1 MGRTDSV
8 PRTRRVRSFRI
19 SLPRQDHGRYVR
31 WARKGTLAVLDQGLF
46 SGSNFVVSVLL
57 ARWMSESDYGA
68 YSVAYSIFLLV
79 SGFYNVLL
87 LEPMTI
93 FGPVRHRAHFP
104 AYFGQLTRLHGAGA
118 VGAALVLVAV
128 AGIAR
133 IVASESAVV
142 NAFLGL
148 GLAHGLMLFFWLTRR
163 ACYVEQR
170 TDKALSGTL
179 VYSVITIAG
188 AACLYT
194 ADLLTPLSVF
204 VAIGVAGVIAGIVQ
218 ARILFRVHRAPA
230 SADPLPIGMVAR
242 ENWDYGRWMII
253 ASIAQWFSTWA
264 YFVLAGGMLSL
275 EDVAGLKAIQNLIL
289 PMTQVFTAFILLFT
303 PWAAQRFA
311 QRGIKALERAIWG
324 YTVLEVGIWLIY
336 FLVMLLVQDPVF
348 DILYGDKFAESRWM
362 LPYFMLLPLAVA
374 LTTGWK
380 YGLRIIEQTWTIMI
394 IHLISACTT
403 LTAGLYLI
411 GSSGL
416 KGAVFGI
423 LLSNLIA
430 IPALIVFWR
439 HIKSKVLPR
448 SQRGPYEAYG

>member
-1 MGRTDSV
+1 M
-8 PRTRRVRSFRI
+8 RSFRI

-93 FGPVRHRAHFP
+93 FGAVRHRAHFP

-188 AACLYT
+188 AACLHT

-230 SADPLPIGMVAR
+230 STDPLPIGMVAR

-289 PMTQVFTAFILLFT
+289 PMTQVIAALMLLFA
-303 PWAAQRFA
+303 PWASQQFSQYGISALKKAMQSFSLIFTGMVIVYFSALWLFKEPVLDMLYDGKFSRFE
-311 QRGIKALERAIWG
+311 G
-324 YTVLEVGIWLIY
+324 
-336 FLVMLLVQDPVF
+336 
-348 DILYGDKFAESRWM
+348 
-362 LPYFMLLPLAVA
+362 LLPLFLLQPLAIA
-374 LTTGWK
+374 MTTSWIF
-380 YGLRIIEQTWTIMI
+380 GLRIVERTREVMILYVIGGTTTI
-394 IHLISACTT
+394 SV
-403 LTAGLYLI
+403 GVYLI
-411 GSSGL
+411 NVWGL
-416 KGAVFGI
+416 EGAVTGI
-423 LLSNLIA
+423 VLSNLA
-430 IPALIVFWR
+430 LLPVLIVIWR
-439 HIKSKVLPR
+439 KIEGLL
-448 SQRGPYEAYG
+448 A